1 MRALCVFASLLLL
14 TACVQQPRQ
23 PEPRGSGVGFVGWQL
38 ADAEEGGALVQGTV
52 AGPAAIA
59 GLMRG
64 DRIVRIDGAEVD
76 AARAQA
82 MIAASAPGTR
92 LRLEILRGTAA
103 VQMQLV
109 VDERE
114 RWSGPA
120 NYPAAVPF
128 AATGLAH
135 TAHTPEYAIQQALLA
150 EPTLVPVSERLDRMF
165 TELAQHDAGYHKLPL
180 IRMALMRPRA
190 MAVWR
195 DAWVRQLRPGA
206 GPRGAVVQWMC
217 ETLALAC
224 PAPMERPS
232 DTPVSL
238 AEFAATVSAANHE
251 VAKVF
256 AAAQIDRAQTAG
268 DLHYLM
274 ETAAAE
280 RTLLAQPQALRGIRA
295 MQASMRVDLAAL
307 TAVLDA
313 LLATAQRPL
322 AHQGPA
328 RKPPARLAA
337 FVQGEIIDYA
347 EVDGGYVVIGGPG
360 ANRYDMQALYAV
372 IDLGG
377 DDVYRWGE
385 GAPRE
390 TQTVVDLGG
399 NDHYHG
405 LRGGPG
411 AGWLGVAVLIDRG
424 GNDRYDSAIGGCGA
438 GALGFGVLFDDA
450 GADEYR
456 CAAWSAGA
464 GLYGGGALIDGGAET
479 DAYLSETFSQG
490 VGGPRGAGLLVDAGG
505 ADLYRANGPV
515 ASAYGTPGSFLGFSQ
530 GVGVGIRPYDFGGVG
545 VLLDLGGDDRYEGGE
560 FSQGGGYF
568 WGVGLLYDEGG
579 NDLYYGT
586 RYAQGFAA
594 HQAFGMLTDV
604 AGDDVYWSTSA
615 AGQAAAW
622 DQSIATLFDG
632 GGDDVYRG
640 QFLSQGAAA
649 HQSRASL
656 HDAAGDDGYWSG
668 REPAQGAAGDNAY
681 HFRLSDPIHSLGVLL
696 DEGGADRYSTGIR
709 DGETRLRRRM
719 DDPERGAGVAGIALD
734 RE

>member
-1 MRALCVFASLLLL
+1 
-14 TACVQQPRQ
+14 
-23 PEPRGSGVGFVGWQL
+23 
-38 ADAEEGGALVQGTV
+38 
-52 AGPAAIA
+52 
-59 GLMRG
+59 
-64 DRIVRIDGAEVD
+64 
-76 AARAQA
+76 
-82 MIAASAPGTR
+82 
-92 LRLEILRGTAA
+92 
-103 VQMQLV
+103 
-109 VDERE
+109 
-114 RWSGPA
+114 
-120 NYPAAVPF
+120 
-128 AATGLAH
+128 
-135 TAHTPEYAIQQALLA
+135 
-150 EPTLVPVSERLDRMF
+150 
-165 TELAQHDAGYHKLPL
+165 
-180 IRMALMRPRA
+180 
-190 MAVWR
+190 
-195 DAWVRQLRPGA
+195 
-206 GPRGAVVQWMC
+206 
-217 ETLALAC
+217 
-224 PAPMERPS
+224 
-232 DTPVSL
+232 
-238 AEFAATVSAANHE
+238 
-251 VAKVF
+251 
-256 AAAQIDRAQTAG
+256 
-268 DLHYLM
+268 
-274 ETAAAE
+274 
-280 RTLLAQPQALRGIRA
+280 
-295 MQASMRVDLAAL
+295 
-307 TAVLDA
+307 
-313 LLATAQRPL
+313 
-322 AHQGPA
+322 
-328 RKPPARLAA
+328 
-337 FVQGEIIDYA
+337 
-347 EVDGGYVVIGGPG
+347 
-360 ANRYDMQALYAV
+360 
-372 IDLGG
+372 
-377 DDVYRWGE
+377 
-385 GAPRE
+385 
-390 TQTVVDLGG
+390 VVDLGG

-424 GNDRYDSAIGGCGA
+424 GNDRYDSAVGGCGA